1 MCNQGTIY
9 AFDRDA
15 RRLKTMTNLLEQR
28 HVTCVEAREKDSTE
42 ADTMSFGS
50 IADVQS
56 AYMLHA
62 DQDFLQVSTRDPKY
76 SNVTHFLLDPSC
88 SSSGMTAQPISDP
101 SSLQELAANQKAAI
115 LHAMR
120 FPSCQRIAY
129 STCSIYE
136 DSAVI
141 FSSIL
146 ACCLQTVEPRC
157 SVDSCFGVVE
167 LEEDENEQVV
177 QQVAL
182 QQMSRSLKRYS
193 SAFCSEGA

>member
-1 MCNQGTIY
+1 MMCNQGTIY

-15 RRLKTMTNLLEQR
+15 RRLKTMTSLLEQR

-42 ADTMSFGS
+42 ADTMSCGLV
-50 IADVQS
+50 AGVQPAS
-56 AYMLHA
+56 MRHA
-62 DQDFLQVSTRDPKY
+62 RQDFLQVSTRDPKY

-136 DSAVI
+136 DFYFDSRL
-141 FSSIL
+141 F
-146 ACCLQTVEPRC
+146 PR
-157 SVDSCFGVVE
+157 V
-167 LEEDENEQVV
+167 
-177 QQVAL
+177 
-182 QQMSRSLKRYS
+182 
-193 SAFCSEGA
+193 